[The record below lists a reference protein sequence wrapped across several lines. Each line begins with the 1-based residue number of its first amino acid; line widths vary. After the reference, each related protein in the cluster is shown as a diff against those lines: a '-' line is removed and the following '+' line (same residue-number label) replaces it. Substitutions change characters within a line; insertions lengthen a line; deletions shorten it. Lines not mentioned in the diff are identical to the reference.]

1 MSDHLEA
8 RAMYSS
14 DSGHSAA
21 IETAALVRSGA
32 IPPDEL
38 SSFLYGKFDGKF
50 DEKFG
55 SQTPLTK
62 Q

>member
-1 MSDHLEA
+1 
-8 RAMYSS
+8 MYSS

-50 DEKFG
+50 DEKFDEKFG